1 MRNYLYII
9 PFLLLGISC
18 TSTQKPV
25 AKIHGHAFH
34 LGDSLT
40 IGLPHDNDPSEI
52 YKALSWSQED
62 MEIPA
67 FAKGELK
74 IHIKPFKM
82 NVFGERINEPD
93 TVYFLSLPQY
103 PKDSLIIDLKEA
115 VERGEILTEPIRED
129 KTLYP
134 EAVELRPSDYIVA
147 LIKIG
152 TLTYTDEVIQVYA
165 KNLKDRAQTSDDIDD
180 PREFQR
186 QRATLLAKLKAAV
199 EKFDLDRVYYLR
211 HKVITRG
218 YDSKRSGYAWEPGVD
233 GPLPQPYIV
242 GEEAI
247 RPHFFTEKK
256 VPFISVPRDRA
267 ERFEK
272 RTDTQGMGMQAFYV
286 KSYIRIVP
294 GRFYVADQ
302 PPIYIIPVN
311 YLGLDAYEFPHC
323 AYYHLGSS
331 KTEEVHYCP

>member
-1 MRNYLYII
+1 M
-9 PFLLLGISC
+9 
-18 TSTQKPV
+18 
-25 AKIHGHAFH
+25 
-34 LGDSLT
+34 
-40 IGLPHDNDPSEI
+40 
-52 YKALSWSQED
+52 
-62 MEIPA
+62 PA

-152 TLTYTDEVIQVYA
+152 TLTYTDEVIQIYA
-165 KNLKDRAQTSDDIDD
+165 KNLKDREQTIDDIDD
-180 PREFQR
+180 PLKFQR

-218 YDSKRSGYAWEPGVD
+218 YDSKRSGYAWEPGID
-233 GPLPQPYIV
+233 GPLLWGRTRLDHPSLQKRKFPSS
-242 GEEAI
+242 
-247 RPHFFTEKK
+247 PSLLTERSALRSALIQKEW
-256 VPFISVPRDRA
+256 VCRHSTSSPISASP
-267 ERFEK
+267 
-272 RTDTQGMGMQAFYV
+272 
-286 KSYIRIVP
+286 
-294 GRFYVADQ
+294 
-302 PPIYIIPVN
+302 
-311 YLGLDAYEFPHC
+311 LGHPM
-323 AYYHLGSS
+323 
-331 KTEEVHYCP
+331 

>member
-9 PFLLLGISC
+9 LFLLLGTSCISA
-18 TSTQKPV
+18 QKPV
-25 AKIHGHAFH
+25 ATIHGYAFH
-34 LGDSLT
+34 LDDSLT
-40 IGLPHDNDPSEI
+40 IGLPHDDDPSGI

-93 TVYFLSLPQY
+93 TVFFLSLPQY

-147 LIKIG
+147 LIKLG

-165 KNLKDRAQTSDDIDD
+165 KNLKDREQTSDDIDD
-180 PREFQR
+180 PR
-186 QRATLLAKLKAAV
+186 
-199 EKFDLDRVYYLR
+199 KFR
-211 HKVITRG
+211 
-218 YDSKRSGYAWEPGVD
+218 DSERPYWRS
-233 GPLPQPYIV
+233 
-242 GEEAI
+242 
-247 RPHFFTEKK
+247 
-256 VPFISVPRDRA
+256 
-267 ERFEK
+267 
-272 RTDTQGMGMQAFYV
+272 
-286 KSYIRIVP
+286 
-294 GRFYVADQ
+294 
-302 PPIYIIPVN
+302 
-311 YLGLDAYEFPHC
+311 
-323 AYYHLGSS
+323 
-331 KTEEVHYCP
+331 

>member
-1 MRNYLYII
+1 MRNYLYLIL
-9 PFLLLGISC
+9 FLLLGTSCISA
-18 TSTQKPV
+18 QKPV
-25 AKIHGHAFH
+25 ATIHGHAFH

-40 IGLPHDNDPSEI
+40 IGLPHDNDPSGI

-62 MEIPA
+62 MGIPA

-129 KTLYP
+129 KTLYL

-147 LIKIG
+147 LIKLG
-152 TLTYTDEVIQVYA
+152 TLTYTDEVIQVYT
-165 KNLKDRAQTSDDIDD
+165 KNLKDREQTSDDIDD

-199 EKFDLDRVYYLR
+199 EKFDLNRVYYVR
-211 HKVITRG
+211 HKLHTKG
-218 YDSKRSGYAWEPGVD
+218 YDFVRAGYPWDERLGYA
-233 GPLPQPYIV
+233 LPFLATKGDLPIHPFLTY
-242 GEEAI
+242 
-247 RPHFFTEKK
+247 KK
-256 VPFISVPRDRA
+256 NVPFISVPADRA
-267 ERFEK
+267 ESFEK
-272 RTDTQGMGMQAFYV
+272 RKNTLGLDLQTFYIRA
-286 KSYIRIVP
+286 YIRIAP
-294 GRFYVADQ
+294 GQKYEEDGSRLYKMEVD
-302 PPIYIIPVN
+302 

-323 AYYHLGSS
+323 AYYHLGSG
-331 KTEEVHYCP
+331 KAE

>member
-1 MRNYLYII
+1 MHNHLYII

-18 TSTQKPV
+18 TSAPKPV
-25 AKIHGHAFH
+25 ATIHGHAFH

-311 YLGLDAYEFPHC
+311 YLGLDAYEYPHC

-331 KTEEVHYCP
+331 KAVEVPYHP

>member
-1 MRNYLYII
+1 MHNHLYII

-18 TSTQKPV
+18 TSAQKPV
-25 AKIHGHAFH
+25 ATIHGHAFH

-40 IGLPHDNDPSEI
+40 IGLPHDNDPSGI
-52 YKALSWSQED
+52 YKALTWSQED

-82 NVFGERINEPD
+82 NVFGEKINEPD

-134 EAVELRPSDYIVA
+134 EAVELRPSDYIVT

-165 KNLKDRAQTSDDIDD
+165 KNLKDR
-180 PREFQR
+180 E
-186 QRATLLAKLKAAV
+186 
-199 EKFDLDRVYYLR
+199 
-211 HKVITRG
+211 
-218 YDSKRSGYAWEPGVD
+218 
-233 GPLPQPYIV
+233 
-242 GEEAI
+242 
-247 RPHFFTEKK
+247 
-256 VPFISVPRDRA
+256 
-267 ERFEK
+267 
-272 RTDTQGMGMQAFYV
+272 
-286 KSYIRIVP
+286 
-294 GRFYVADQ
+294 
-302 PPIYIIPVN
+302 
-311 YLGLDAYEFPHC
+311 
-323 AYYHLGSS
+323 
-331 KTEEVHYCP
+331 

>member
-1 MRNYLYII
+1 
-9 PFLLLGISC
+9 
-18 TSTQKPV
+18 
-25 AKIHGHAFH
+25 
-34 LGDSLT
+34 
-40 IGLPHDNDPSEI
+40 
-52 YKALSWSQED
+52 
-62 MEIPA
+62 
-67 FAKGELK
+67 
-74 IHIKPFKM
+74 M

-165 KNLKDRAQTSDDIDD
+165 KNLKDREQTSDDMNA
-180 PREFQR
+180 PLEFQR

-218 YDSKRSGYAWEPGVD
+218 YDSKRSGYAWQPGID
-233 GPLPQPYIV
+233 GPLPDPDIM
-242 GEEAI
+242 GKETI
-247 RPHFFTEKK
+247 RPSFFTEKE
-256 VPFISVPRDRA
+256 VPFISVPADRA

-272 RTDTQGMGMQAFYV
+272 RTDTKGMGMQAFYV
-286 KSYIRIVP
+286 KSYIRIAP
-294 GRFYVADQ
+294 GTSYVADQ
-302 PPIYIIPVN
+302 PPIYIIPVD
-311 YLGLDAYEFPHC
+311 YLGLDAYEYPHC

-331 KTEEVHYCP
+331 KAVEVHYCP